1 MHYYRGENS
10 CSCNFGKVNVPHLQ
24 YPVCGMTAVKETS
37 LVSFFH
43 FRVYVASV
51 LDMILSVTVKPDS
64 ACYSAVVQAAA
75 RWQYQE
81 NTLNVSHLTG
91 SQMAQQK
98 LEHDVCQLILAS
110 SCGPLLHHDHAD

>member
-24 YPVCGMTAVKETS
+24 HPVCGMTAVKETS

-51 LDMILSVTVKPDS
+51 LDMILSVTVSQILHVTLLLYKQLPDG
-64 ACYSAVVQAAA
+64 
-75 RWQYQE
+75 
-81 NTLNVSHLTG
+81 NTEKIHLMSVT
-91 SQMAQQK
+91 
-98 LEHDVCQLILAS
+98 
-110 SCGPLLHHDHAD
+110 